1 MIRESLVFTA
11 SMREDIAGSMTVD
24 FVTDVGSL
32 KFGQRAFD
40 KVYLETYK
48 NAAKRVNVIYS

>member
-1 MIRESLVFTA
+1 
-11 SMREDIAGSMTVD
+11 MREDIAGSMTVD